1 MILRGAIATMIAG
14 CSVGAHRDPTGLGT
28 IAADGGEAGDA
39 GDDAN
44 DGTDPGSGDADSGA
58 PGSGGSGGDEPGG
71 GSSGGAPGSDT
82 GGSDGGPPAPQGTVD
97 ASSFASIQ
105 DAIDS
110 LEGQGGA
117 VYVPAGQWSVPEKLR
132 VHTGITLFGAG
143 MDVTVI
149 RLADDAPDDDLLSN
163 DSSSGRSDIVIRD
176 LTLQGRGAGRDDCR
190 HGLKLAHV
198 ERVTVVAVAA
208 RDHCADGFYLGYK
221 HVDGVPIGVAD
232 VRVSGVVASGNGRN
246 GLSLVQGH
254 DVLVDGGS
262 FSGNNVGELV
272 AAIDLEPDPYPD
284 GNVSHN
290 RIIGNTISDNA
301 NNGLQLWADGGAIV
315 ADNVACN
322 NTLAGNAGT
331 GISDHQAD
339 DDVFVGNVFAGN
351 GADADYDGSAHVGDE
366 FADAC
371 GLPLPELPELPPLP

>member
-1 MILRGAIATMIAG
+1 MAAP
-14 CSVGAHRDPTGLGT
+14 RDPLGLGT
-28 IAADGGEAGDA
+28 LASAAGESGDGGADEGDGGGTGASAAADGSTTASLDDA
-39 GDDAN
+39 G
-44 DGTDPGSGDADSGA
+44 
-58 PGSGGSGGDEPGG
+58 E
-71 GSSGGAPGSDT
+71 GSSAAADDGAVGSDT
-82 GGSDGGPPAPQGTVD
+82 AGSDGGPPPQGTVD
-97 ASSFASIQ
+97 AGAFASIQ

-110 LEGQGGA
+110 LEGIGGA

-132 VHTGITLFGAG
+132 VHSGITLFGAG

-149 RLADDAPDDDLLSN
+149 RLADGAPDDDLLSN
-163 DSSSGRSDIVIRD
+163 DSSSGLQDIVVRD
-176 LTLQGRGAGRDDCR
+176 LTLQGRGAGAGDCR
-190 HGLKLAHV
+190 HGLKLAKV
-198 ERVTVVAVAA
+198 ERVTVIAVAA

-232 VRVSGVVASGNGRN
+232 IRLSGIVATGNGRN

-272 AAIDLEPDPYPD
+272 SAIDLEPDPYPD
-284 GNVSHN
+284 GNVSGN

-322 NTLAGNAGT
+322 NTITGNAGT

-339 DDVFVGNVFAGN
+339 DDVFVGNVLAGN
-351 GADADYDGSAHVGDE
+351 GAQADYDGSAHVGDA
-366 FADAC
+366 FAEAC
-371 GLPLPELPELPPLP
+371 GLPLPGLPPPPPLP